1 MAKIN
6 QDLLA
11 RIGERLGLARARV
24 YELIAD
30 EHRQTL
36 LPRNL
41 AALSLAAKI
50 GISPGKYASAAELGE
65 VRNVARV
72 FVPSRTA
79 PARPKKQKSKSKAA
93 KQAKED
99 TVWVVHGRN
108 LRARSALVSVLEALG
123 LKVLGF
129 HAAIRKTKQG
139 APYVGAI
146 LNTAFNV
153 ASFVVVLLT
162 PDDAVRLQKPLR
174 TKRDPDYETR
184 LMGQARPNVLFEA
197 GQAFGLRPDKTIL
210 VQVGEMKPLPTDV
223 LGRHV
228 CLLTNDSK
236 SREDL
241 VEKLRG
247 IGAPA
252 DTSSPG
258 YLKSY
263 DALEW

>member
-1 MAKIN
+1 
-6 QDLLA
+6 
-11 RIGERLGLARARV
+11 
-24 YELIAD
+24 
-30 EHRQTL
+30 
-36 LPRNL
+36 L

-50 GISPGKYASAAELGE
+50 GISPGKYASAQELGE

-72 FVPSRTA
+72 FVPPSTA
-79 PARPKKQKSKSKAA
+79 PTRSNKKKSKSKAA
-93 KQAKED
+93 KLAKED

-108 LRARSALVSVLEALG
+108 LKARSALVGVLKALG
-123 LKVLGF
+123 MKVLDF
-129 HAAIRKTKQG
+129 QAAIRKTKQG

-146 LNTAFNV
+146 LTTAFNV
-153 ASFVVVLLT
+153 ANFVVVLLT
-162 PDDAVRLQKPLR
+162 PDDAVKLQKPFR
-174 TKRDPDYETR
+174 TMKDPDYETR
-184 LMGQARPNVLFEA
+184 LMGQPRPNVLFEA

-210 VQVGEMKPLPTDV
+210 VQVGEMKPLPSDV

-252 DTSSPG
+252 DTSSPS
-258 YLKSY
+258 YLKFY
-263 DALEW
+263 DALAW